1 MGNNRAIEKYEYF
14 RRVDAI
20 CDLITGVLAT
30 GAQTPEELGEHLPG
44 LLQMVPEYHASLVP
58 KVYPD
63 LVEAILKPKNRNSVG
78 MFILAFKDYLTALT
92 DNMDEGRPLVSNF
105 PFFSP
110 EIFFSM
116 GLVPCLSEVI
126 PFVIAI
132 ALTDGVVEELD
143 ESERDGLPG
152 HVCGFQKVPMKAIE
166 KGLLPKP
173 DLFIT
178 NTAPCDSSNIM
189 YQLIKKRLNVPVMM
203 VDSPYYNDT
212 KAFKYFLAEFKKMVE
227 NLEKATGS
235 TLDEDRLRRHVEM
248 GNEQLKYMY
257 GLQELRRHIPC
268 PDPGMHRVLDTL
280 AVMMTGT
287 NEKLVDY
294 MRICYEEAKERVE
307 QGTTFLPEGKKEI
320 RTLWSWS
327 HLPNMLSL
335 PSWLE
340 DEFGSTFLECSLS
353 VLPAENVG
361 YVDTASVESML
372 DGLAWRS
379 FNFPMHRNV
388 MGHTDIHVNDMLTV
402 ARAYHAQAALFGGN
416 QTCKYGWTLPKIM
429 SDVLEEELGI
439 PSITYE
445 VDYLDARFAPHPSIR
460 ATLTEFFQ
468 TLV

>member
-1 MGNNRAIEKYEYF
+1 MGNDKAIEKYEYL

-63 LVEAILKPKNRNSVG
+63 LIEALIKPKNRNGIG
-78 MFILAFKDYLTALT
+78 MIILAIKEYLTDLAE
-92 DNMDEGRPLVSNF
+92 NIDEGRPLVSNF
-105 PFFSP
+105 PFFTP
-110 EIFFSM
+110 EIFLSM

-126 PFVIAI
+126 PFVTAI
-132 ALTDGVVEELD
+132 ALTDGVIQELD
-143 ESERDGLPG
+143 EAERDGLPA

-189 YQLIKKRLNVPVMM
+189 YQFINKRLNVPVVM
-203 VDSPYYNDT
+203 VDSPYYNNT
-212 KAFKYFLAEFKKMVE
+212 KAFKYYFTEFKKMVE
-227 NLEKATGS
+227 KLEKMTGC
-235 TLDEDRLRRHVEM
+235 TLDEDRLRRHVIM

-257 GLQELRRHIPC
+257 GLQELRKHIPC
-268 PDPGMHRVLDTL
+268 PDPGMHRVLDTV
-280 AVMMTGT
+280 AVMMAGM
-287 NEKLVDY
+287 NEKLVEY
-294 MRICYEEAKERVE
+294 MRICYEEAKQRVE
-307 QGTTFLPEGKKEI
+307 QGTTFLPEEKKEI
-320 RTLWSWS
+320 RTLWSYS
-327 HLPNMLSL
+327 HLPNFLSL

-353 VLPAENVG
+353 ILPAENVG

-372 DGLAWRS
+372 EGLAWRS
-379 FNFPMHRNV
+379 FHFPMHRNV
-388 MGHTDIHVNDMLTV
+388 MGHTDVHVNDMLTV

-416 QTCKYGWTLPKIM
+416 HTCKYAWTLPKIM

-439 PSITYE
+439 PSVTYE
-445 VDYLDARFAPHPSIR
+445 VDYIDARFAPHPSIR

-468 TLV
+468 TLI

>member
-1 MGNNRAIEKYEYF
+1 MENDSAIMKYDYL
-14 RRVDAI
+14 RRSDAI

-58 KVYPD
+58 RVYPD
-63 LVEAILKPKNRNSVG
+63 LVEAFLKPKNRNSIG
-78 MFILAFKDYLTALT
+78 TFILAFKEYLTDLVK
-92 DNMDEGRPLVSNF
+92 NIDEGRPLISNF
-105 PFFSP
+105 PFFSL
-110 EIFFSM
+110 EIFYSM
-116 GLVPCLSEVI
+116 GLVPCMSEVV

-132 ALTDGVVEELD
+132 ALTDGVVSELD
-143 ESERDGLPG
+143 EAERDGLPG

-166 KGLLPKP
+166 RGLLPKP

-189 YQLIKKRLNVPVMM
+189 YQLIKKRLNVPVLM

-212 KAFKYFLAEFKKMVE
+212 KAFKYYLDEFKRMVE
-227 NLEKATGS
+227 KLEKASGC
-235 TLDEDRLRRHVEM
+235 TLDEERLRRHVEM
-248 GNEQLKYMY
+248 GNETLKYLY
-257 GLQELRRHIPC
+257 GLQELRRQIPC

-280 AVMMTGT
+280 AMMMSGA
-287 NEKLVDY
+287 NERFIDY
-294 MRICYEEAKERVE
+294 MRVCYEEAKERVE
-307 QGTTFLPEGKKEI
+307 TGTTFLPEGKKEI
-320 RTLWSWS
+320 RTLWSYS

-340 DEFGSTFLECSLS
+340 DEFGSTYLECSLS

-361 YVDTASVESML
+361 YVNTTSVESMIE
-372 DGLAWRS
+372 GLAWRS

-402 ARAYHAQAALFGGN
+402 ARAYRAQAALFGGN
-416 QTCKYGWTLPKIM
+416 QTCKYAWTLPKIM

-439 PSITYE
+439 PSVTYE

-460 ATLTEFFQ
+460 AILTEFFQ

>member
-1 MGNNRAIEKYEYF
+1 MGNDKAIEKYDYF

-63 LVEAILKPKNRNSVG
+63 LVEALLKPKNRNSVG

-110 EIFFSM
+110 EIFLSM

-126 PFVIAI
+126 PFVVAI

-143 ESERDGLPG
+143 ASERDGLPG

-203 VDSPYYNDT
+203 VDSPYYNNT
-212 KAFKYFLAEFKKMVE
+212 KAFKYYLDEFKKMVE
-227 NLEKATGS
+227 KLEETSGS

-248 GNEQLKYMY
+248 GNEQLKYFY
-257 GLQELRRHIPC
+257 GLQDLRRQIPC

-294 MRICYEEAKERVE
+294 TRICYEEAKERVE
-307 QGTTFLPEGKKEI
+307 QGTTFLPEGKREI
-320 RTLWSWS
+320 RTLWSYS

-340 DEFGSTFLECSLS
+340 DEFGSTYLECSLS

-361 YVDTASVESML
+361 YVDTASVESMIE
-372 DGLAWRS
+372 GLAWRS

-388 MGHTDIHVNDMLTV
+388 MGHTDIHVNDMMTV

-416 QTCKYGWTLPKIM
+416 QTCKYAWTLPKIM

-445 VDYLDARFAPHPSIR
+445 VDYLDARFAPHASIR
-460 ATLTEFFQ
+460 AKLTEFFQ
-468 TLV
+468 TLI

>member
-1 MGNNRAIEKYEYF
+1 MGNDKAVEKYDYI

-63 LVEAILKPKNRNSVG
+63 LVEALLKPKNRNIG
-78 MFILAFKDYLTALT
+78 TFILALKEYMTDLT
-92 DNMDEGRPLVSNF
+92 NHMDEGRPLVSFF
-105 PFFSP
+105 PFCGP
-110 EIFFSM
+110 EIFLSM
-116 GLVPCLSEVI
+116 GLVPLNSEVL
-126 PFVIAI
+126 PFIIAI
-132 ALTDGVVEELD
+132 ALADGVVSELD
-143 ESERDGLPG
+143 EAERDGLPG
-152 HVCGFQKVPMKAIE
+152 HVCGFQKVPLKAIE

-189 YQLIKKRLNVPVMM
+189 YQLINKRLNVPVMM
-203 VDSPYYNDT
+203 VDSPYYNNT
-212 KAFKYFLAEFKKMVE
+212 KAFKYYLDEFKKMVE
-227 NLEKATGS
+227 KLEKATGS

-248 GNEQLKYMY
+248 GNETLKYLY
-257 GLQELRRHIPC
+257 GLQELRRHVPC

-280 AVMMTGT
+280 AVMMAGA
-287 NEKLVDY
+287 NEKLIDY

-307 QGTTFLPEGKKEI
+307 QGTTFLPADKKEI
-320 RTLWSWS
+320 RTLWSYS

-340 DEFGSTFLECSLS
+340 DEFGSTYLECSLS
-353 VLPAENVG
+353 LLPAQTVG

-372 DGLAWRS
+372 EGLAWRS

-388 MGHTDIHVNDMLTV
+388 MGHTDIHMNDMLTV
-402 ARAYHAQAALFGGN
+402 ARAYKAQAALFGGN
-416 QTCKYGWTLPKIM
+416 QTCKYAWTLPKIM
-429 SDVLEEELGI
+429 SDVLEKELGI
-439 PSITYE
+439 PSVTYE
-445 VDYLDARFAPHPSIR
+445 VDYMDARFAPHASIR
-460 ATLTEFFQ
+460 TILTEFFQ
-468 TLV
+468 TLI

>member
-1 MGNNRAIEKYEYF
+1 MRSEKAIEKYDYF

-20 CDLITGVLAT
+20 CDLVTGVLAT

-63 LVEAILKPKNRNSVG
+63 LLEALLKPKNRNSIG
-78 MFILAFKDYLTALT
+78 TFILAFKDYLTAFT

-110 EIFFSM
+110 EIFLGM
-116 GLVPCLSEVI
+116 GLVPCLSEVV
-126 PFVIAI
+126 PFLIAI
-132 ALTDGVVEELD
+132 ALTEGVGEELD
-143 ESERDGLPG
+143 EAERDGLPG
-152 HVCGFQKVPMKAIE
+152 HVCGFQKVPLKAIE

-189 YQLIKKRLNVPVMM
+189 YQLIKKRLNVPVIL

-212 KAFKYFLAEFKKMVE
+212 KAFKYFLDEFKKMVE
-227 NLEKATGS
+227 KLEETSGS
-235 TLDEDRLRRHVEM
+235 TLDEDRLRSHVEM

-257 GLQELRRHIPC
+257 GLQELRRQIPC
-268 PDPGMHRVLDTL
+268 PDPGMHRVLDTV
-280 AVMMTGT
+280 AVMLAGI

-294 MRICYEEAKERVE
+294 MRICYEEAKERVD
-307 QGTTFLPEGKKEI
+307 QGTTFLPEGRKEI
-320 RTLWSWS
+320 RTLWSYS
-327 HLPNMLSL
+327 HLPNFLSL

-340 DEFGSTFLECSLS
+340 DEFGSTYLQCSLS

-372 DGLAWRS
+372 EGLAWRS

-388 MGHTDIHVNDMLTV
+388 MGHTDIHVNDMLTA
-402 ARAYHAQAALFGGN
+402 ARAYQARAALFGGN
-416 QTCKYGWTLPKIM
+416 QTCKYAWTLPKIM

-445 VDYLDARFAPHPSIR
+445 VDYIDARFAPHPSIKSKL
-460 ATLTEFFQ
+460 AEFFQ
-468 TLV
+468 TLI